1 MNHFVLFRA
10 ALFRAAVFRAVL
22 FSTDL
27 KQPVAGA
34 EIRIRQHQSWIQS
47 ITTGTTN
54 GFTQRG

>member
-10 ALFRAAVFRAVL
+10 ALFRAVCRTAL

-34 EIRIRQHQSWIQS
+34 EIRIRQHQSWTQS